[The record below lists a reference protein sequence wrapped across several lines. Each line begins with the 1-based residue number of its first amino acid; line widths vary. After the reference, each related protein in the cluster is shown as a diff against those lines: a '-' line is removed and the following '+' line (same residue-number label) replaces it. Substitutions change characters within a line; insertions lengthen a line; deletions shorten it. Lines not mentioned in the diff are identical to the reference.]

1 MKIRCGTPEDIP
13 AILELEK
20 QAPELAHWSEQAYR
34 AAFEPG
40 APDRLVLVGEIDE
53 GLCAFL
59 IARFTATE
67 CELEN
72 IVVAPESRRR
82 GIASQL
88 LESLVRNVRG
98 RGAEK
103 ILLEVRESNAA
114 ARSLYRKLGFKET
127 GRRKIYYNDPT
138 EDAILYT
145 LIL

>member
-1 MKIRCGTPEDIP
+1 MKIRHAMPEDLY
-13 AILELEK
+13 AVLELER

-40 APDRLVLVGEIDE
+40 APDRVLLVSEIE
-53 GLCAFL
+53 GNPQAFL

-72 IVVAPESRRR
+72 IVVAPENRRR
-82 GIASQL
+82 GIAWQL
-88 LESLVRNVRG
+88 LESLIRSARQ

-114 ARSLYRKLGFKET
+114 ARSLYRKVGFKET
-127 GRRKIYYNDPT
+127 GRRKIYYNNPT
-138 EDAILYT
+138 EDAIVYT
-145 LIL
+145 LSL